1 MYPEASREWVDVAG
15 AATYAG
21 AVFTRRIVPPL
32 RNSDGPL
39 LLESFLVAAV
49 ISFLGIRAFLTV
61 TGFQQIGGGEL
72 HIAHMLWGGALMLVA
87 LVLLLAYLDRTVG
100 HVAAVVAGLG
110 FGTFVDEIGKFLTA
124 DNDYFFRPAV
134 ALIYVIFIVV
144 FLVARAIAGR
154 RALSEREALANA
166 LDLLEGTLGERLE
179 PQDRARIVVMLD
191 KAGPDSELGTILR
204 RYLAT
209 VPSRPDEEAWWE
221 ALPRWAASR
230 YAELARDERFD
241 LVVTIAV
248 IVYTTAA
255 VIGSLLVIAAARTTD
270 SSEPVTVTTIGQV
283 GSTLVGAALIARGVL
298 ALPRSHIDA
307 YRWFVR
313 GVLVWILITQVF
325 VFYDSQLAGLSG
337 LAFDLAVY
345 GILRFAIRR
354 ESAPVSPGPA

>member
-1 MYPEASREWVDVAG
+1 VLK
-15 AATYAG
+15 
-21 AVFTRRIVPPL
+21 RRINPPL

-49 ISFLGIRAFLTV
+49 ISFLGIRALLTV
-61 TGFQQIGGGEL
+61 TGFPQVGGGQL

-87 LVLLLAYLDRTVG
+87 LVLLLTYLDRTVQQ
-100 HVAAVVAGLG
+100 VAAVIAGLG

-134 ALIYVIFIVV
+134 ALIYVIFVGV
-144 FLVARAIAGR
+144 FLVARAVAGR

-191 KAGPDSELGTILR
+191 RAGSDSELVSLLR
-204 RYLAT
+204 GYLAT

-221 ALPRWAASR
+221 AIPRWAAR
-230 YAELARDERFD
+230 EYAVLAADPRFD
-241 LVVTIAV
+241 RVVTAVMIIYTLIAV
-248 IVYTTAA
+248 AGSTV
-255 VIGSLLVIAAARTTD
+255 VILASQRAQA
-270 SSEPVTVTTIGQV
+270 SEPLTVAGVGQV
-283 GSTLVGAALIARGVL
+283 ASTLVGAALIARGVI
-298 ALPRSHIDA
+298 ALPRSHIEA

-345 GILRFAIRR
+345 GVLLYAVRR
-354 ESAPVSPGPA
+354 EAAPVAGGARPHDGGE

>member
-1 MYPEASREWVDVAG
+1 MV
-15 AATYAG
+15 
-21 AVFTRRIVPPL
+21 RRIVPPL

-39 LLESFLVAAV
+39 FLESFMVSAV

-61 TGFQQIGGGEL
+61 TGFPQVGGGQL
-72 HIAHMLWGGALMLVA
+72 HIAHMLWGGAFMLVA
-87 LVLLLAYLDRTVG
+87 LVLLLTYLDRTVH
-100 HVAAVVAGLG
+100 HVAAVIAGLG

-134 ALIYVIFIVV
+134 ALIYVIFVVV
-144 FLVARAIAGR
+144 FLVGRAIAGR
-154 RALSEREALANA
+154 RALSQTEALANA

-191 KAGPDSELGTILR
+191 RSAPDAELAAAVR
-204 RYLAT
+204 SYLAT

-221 ALPRWAASR
+221 RIPRWAAQR
-230 YAELARDERFD
+230 YAELASDPGFD
-241 LVVTIAV
+241 RVVTIAV
-248 IVYTTAA
+248 ILYAGVA
-255 VIGSLLVIAAARTTD
+255 VFGSLLVIATARDPEATQPLTVAAL
-270 SSEPVTVTTIGQV
+270 GQV
-283 GSTLVGAALIARGVL
+283 VSTLAGAALIARGVI
-298 ALPRSHIDA
+298 ALPRSRIEA

-325 VFYDSQLAGLSG
+325 VFYDSQLAGLTG

-354 ESAPVSPGPA
+354 EAAPITAAS